1 MGIASSVQTPAVGAA
16 STATVRKRRR
26 WQAARAFVRTPA
38 AVVGMAM
45 VIAWIVIALTI
56 AFWAPYSP
64 IKQDIVNRL
73 HPPSVQHL
81 FGTDY
86 LGRDVLTRVLYGSRI
101 SLPVTILVSL
111 ASLAAGSFLG
121 ATAGFTGGLADDI
134 TMRLADI
141 TLAFPSIVLAMAI
154 IAATGPGMT
163 NAMIAMLI
171 VGWPQYARLM
181 RAQVLAVKEQEHVMA
196 ARALGASE
204 GRVLLQHVVPLCI
217 GPLIVAVTLDMGN
230 VLLLASALS
239 FIGLGAVPP
248 QPEWGLAVAEGRT
261 KFAQWWVSGFPGLA
275 IMSMVLGFNFIGDS
289 LRDVLD
295 PRARTRDF

>member
-1 MGIASSVQTPAVGAA
+1 MGIPMQAQVPQAA
-16 STATVRKRRR
+16 QPGLTTRRR

-38 AVVGMAM
+38 AVVGLVL
-45 VIAWIVIALTI
+45 VIAWVIIALTVSL
-56 AFWAPYSP
+56 WAPYGP
-64 IKQDIVNRL
+64 IDQEVVNRL
-73 HPPSVQHL
+73 KPPSTQHL
-81 FGTDY
+81 LGTDY

-101 SLPVTILVSL
+101 SLPVAVLVSL
-111 ASLAAGSFLG
+111 ASLATGSVIG
-121 ATAGFTGGLADDI
+121 ASAGFWGGVLDDVAMRVADV
-134 TMRLADI
+134 

-154 IAATGPGMT
+154 ITATGPGLT

-181 RAQVLAVKEQEHVMA
+181 RAQVLTVKEQEHIVA
-196 ARALGASE
+196 AYAIGAPE
-204 GRVLLQHVVPLCI
+204 HRVLTHHVVPLCI

-248 QPEWGLAVAEGRT
+248 QPEWGLMVAEGRT
-261 KFAQWWVSGFPGLA
+261 KFLQWWISGFPGLA

-289 LRDVLD
+289 LRDALD
-295 PRARTRDF
+295 PRARTRG